1 VIWEDKVPDFKLST
15 LAIIGLIGLSC
26 WLTYMGVNILSG
38 IEAREVRIEHAIED
52 MKKTD
57 EDMKTLIEEALL
69 KYEESLDMDRE
80 LWCLKAQQKNPS
92 WECPSF
98 ERETYFKR
106 QR

>member
-1 VIWEDKVPDFKLST
+1 MPELKLST
-15 LAIIGLIGLSC
+15 LAIIGLIGFSC
-26 WLTYMGVNILSG
+26 WFTYMGVTVLSS
-38 IEAREVRIEHAIED
+38 IEARETRIEYAIEE

-69 KYEESLDMDRE
+69 KYEKSLDMDRE